1 MMKCYDLLN
10 LQKAYMQLISMQN
23 EKIFSSKIAI
33 NGFSFNRIT
42 DKESVFF
49 AKNEINCDCIKEKLD
64 EKQLEAVYDFFEID
78 DFCNIDFQNLEFE
91 ISRYLNKNASIMD
104 FF

>member
-33 NGFSFNRIT
+33 NGFSFGG
-42 DKESVFF
+42 
-49 AKNEINCDCIKEKLD
+49 AHG
-64 EKQLEAVYDFFEID
+64 Y
-78 DFCNIDFQNLEFE
+78 
-91 ISRYLNKNASIMD
+91 
-104 FF
+104 